1 MTIWTDLN
9 RTGLAL
15 TYVDVGP
22 WRTRVLDAGT
32 GTPLVLM
39 HGSGGH
45 IEAYARNVAPLAGHH
60 RVVAFDAPGHGWTT
74 TAEHDLEIDEYV
86 EHLAGLLDAL
96 GIDRTDLSGESLGGW
111 TAMRFAARHP
121 DRVRRLVLN
130 TPGGTLASA
139 EVMERIRRL
148 SQEAA
153 DSPTQE
159 LIRRRLEWLMADPAS
174 VTDELVRTRREIY
187 AQPGFAKSMSHI
199 LCLQQLDVRRRN
211 MIRDEELA
219 AITAPTLVVWT
230 SHDPSGPAHA
240 GQHIAGA
247 IPDSRFELI
256 DAAGHWPQWEQA
268 GVFNALVHDFLD

>member
-9 RTGLAL
+9 RTALAL

-32 GTPLVLM
+32 GTPLVFM

-45 IEAYARNVAPLAGHH
+45 VEAYARNVAPLAQHH

-74 TAEHDLEIDEYV
+74 TADHDLEIDEYV
-86 EHLAGLLDAL
+86 EHLLGLLDAL
-96 GIDRTDLSGESLGGW
+96 GVDRTDLSGESLGGW

-130 TPGGTLASA
+130 TPGGTLASE

-187 AQPGFAKSMSHI
+187 ARPGFAKSMSHI

-211 MIRDEELA
+211 MIRDEELE

-240 GQHIAGA
+240 GQYIAGK

-256 DAAGHWPQWEQA
+256 DEAGHWPQWEQA
-268 GVFNALVHDFLD
+268 DAFNALVHDFLD